1 MLPGPALEFLMS
13 RLLVP
18 ANGLFESLLP
28 CGYCLFHSSF
38 LFLLSFR
45 CIIFLMTSHPFVVLV
60 FRSVL
65 DIRQQ
70 SWPVQKGNIV
80 CIDFSFLVS
89 TDVCRSFPS

>member
-13 RLLVP
+13 RLIVP

-38 LFLLSFR
+38 LLPLSFGS
-45 CIIFLMTSHPFVVLV
+45 IIFLMTSHPFVLLV

-70 SWPVQKGNIV
+70 SWLIQKGNIV
-80 CIDFSFLVS
+80 CIDFFFLVS
-89 TDVCRSFPS
+89 TDVCRSLPS